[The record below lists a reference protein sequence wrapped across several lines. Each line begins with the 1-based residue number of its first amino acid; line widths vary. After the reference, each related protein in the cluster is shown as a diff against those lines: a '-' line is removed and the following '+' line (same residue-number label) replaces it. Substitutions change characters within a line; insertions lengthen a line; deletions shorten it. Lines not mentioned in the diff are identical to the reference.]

1 VTPLVGVMDRH
12 KALSLQSNHM
22 DLYQEE
28 ILEHY
33 HEPHNSG
40 RLDNPTHEHCANN
53 PTCGDKI
60 CVTIDIINDHI
71 NDINFT
77 GDGCAISQAAT
88 SMITDEIKGKE
99 ISYALKLTRDDIIE
113 LLGIEIGMGRI
124 RCALLGIETIQKAI
138 EFGKI
143 NKE

>member
-1 VTPLVGVMDRH
+1 
-12 KALSLQSNHM
+12 M

-40 RLDNPTHEHCANN
+40 KLDNPTHERCANN

-60 CVTIDIINDHI
+60 CVTILVTDNII
-71 NDINFT
+71 NDINFE
-77 GDGCAISQAAT
+77 GEGCAISQAST

-99 ISYALKLTRDDIIE
+99 VPYALSLTRDDIIE
-113 LLGIEIGMGRI
+113 MLGIEIGIGRI
-124 RCALLGIETIQKAI
+124 RCALLGIETIQKAL

-143 NKE
+143 DKK

>member
-1 VTPLVGVMDRH
+1 
-12 KALSLQSNHM
+12 M

-33 HEPHNSG
+33 HNPRGSG
-40 RLDNPTHEHCANN
+40 KLNNPTHKHCANN

-60 CVTIDIINDHI
+60 CTTITIKDNEIVDIK
-71 NDINFT
+71 FE
-77 GDGCAISQAAT
+77 GEGCAISQATT
-88 SMITDEIKGKE
+88 SMVTEKIKGKS
-99 ISYALKLTRDDIIE
+99 IDKVLAITKDDIIDM
-113 LLGIEIGMGRI
+113 LGVEIGIGRI

-143 NKE
+143 I

>member
-1 VTPLVGVMDRH
+1 
-12 KALSLQSNHM
+12 M

-40 RLDNPTHEHCANN
+40 KLSNPTHERCANN

-60 CVTIDIINDHI
+60 CITIDVINDHI
-71 NDINFT
+71 NDINFE
-77 GDGCAISQAAT
+77 GEGCAISQATT
-88 SMITDEIKGKE
+88 SMVTDEIKGKKIE
-99 ISYALKLTRDDIIE
+99 EVLKITRDDIIDM
-113 LLGIEIGMGRI
+113 LGIEIGLGRI

-138 EFGKI
+138 EFGEIDK
-143 NKE
+143 K